1 MQGERI
7 SWIVAVVLVG
17 VVTGQA
23 RAVTPGFV
31 ENFSAAG
38 TAGWSGSIGA
48 TNPGT
53 GGVGGSGD
61 GFLRLAHTGPG
72 NFGAMN
78 TAANYL
84 GNWDAAGIAQVSFY
98 LNDVETDQDFSF
110 RLLLSTP
117 GGSSGTTWQNNVGLN
132 PPSGQWQQYV
142 IDLGDETQWT
152 RIRGD
157 LSLAQVRQ
165 NVGTLHFR
173 HDLAPYSAFPDP
185 LAGELGIDSIA
196 LVVPE
201 PATALFL
208 LAPFLLRAR
217 RCEQIR

>member
-7 SWIVAVVLVG
+7 SGIMAIVLVG
-17 VVTGQA
+17 VLAGQA

-38 TAGWSGSIGA
+38 TAGWGGSIGA

-53 GGVGGSGD
+53 SGVGGAGD
-61 GFLRLAHTGPG
+61 GFLRLAHTAPG

-78 TAANYL
+78 TGADYL
-84 GNWDAAGIAQVSFY
+84 GDWDAAGIAQVSFY

-110 RLLLSTP
+110 HLLLSTP
-117 GGSSGTTWQNNVGLN
+117 GGSSGTTWQHNVGLN
-132 PPSGQWQQYV
+132 PPNGQWQQYA

-173 HDLAPYSAFPDP
+173 HDLAPYFTSPDP

-201 PATALFL
+201 PASALFL
-208 LAPFLLRAR
+208 LAPLLLRRR
-217 RCEQIR
+217 RCEQTS

>member
-7 SWIVAVVLVG
+7 GWIVAVVVG
-17 VVTGQA
+17 VLVNWASG
-23 RAVTPGFV
+23 VTPGFV

-38 TAGWSGSIGA
+38 TAGWGGLIGA

-53 GGVGGSGD
+53 GGVGGAGD
-61 GFLRLAHTGPG
+61 GFLRLAHTSPG

-78 TAANYL
+78 TGANYL
-84 GNWDAAGIAQVSFY
+84 GNWDAAGISQVSFY
-98 LNDVETDQDFSF
+98 LNDIDTNQDFAF

-117 GGSSGTTWQNNVGLN
+117 GGSSGTTWQHNLGLN
-132 PPSGQWQQYV
+132 PPNGQWQQYL
-142 IDLGDETQWT
+142 IDLGDEAQWT

-173 HDLAPYSAFPDP
+173 HDLAPYFTSPDP
-185 LAGELGIDSIA
+185 LAGELGVDSIA

-201 PATALFL
+201 PASAVFLFAPIL
-208 LAPFLLRAR
+208 LCAR
-217 RCEQIR
+217 RREQRV